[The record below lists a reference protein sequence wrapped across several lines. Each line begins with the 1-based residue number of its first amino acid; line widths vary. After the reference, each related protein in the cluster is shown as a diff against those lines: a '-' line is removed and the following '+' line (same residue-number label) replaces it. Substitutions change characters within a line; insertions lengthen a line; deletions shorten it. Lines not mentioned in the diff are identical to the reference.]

1 MLEISK
7 YFLDEMKAD
16 ASLNILTGADAIDTR
31 IYSFNPPFNIV
42 FSSTYKAA
50 IFYKD
55 NQNPRPT
62 EHSYP
67 SQRGNI
73 YYYFS
78 VESPNK
84 NLTKQI
90 AEYLISKF
98 ENKGFSTTNWR
109 IGIVVM
115 NGSSEGAIEGTGTT
129 PVYKQNIS
137 FLLKEVFKRTN
148 IYG

>member
-7 YFLDEMKAD
+7 YFIDQMKAD
-16 ASLNILTGADAIDTR
+16 ASLSTLIGSDASDSR
-31 IYSFNPPFNIV
+31 IYSFNPSFKVI
-42 FSSTYKAA
+42 FSSEKKAA
-50 IFYKD
+50 IFYKE

-62 EHSYP
+62 MFSYP
-67 SQRGNI
+67 SQRGNL

-90 AEYLISKF
+90 GEYLIAKF

-109 IGIVVM
+109 IGITIM
-115 NGSSEGAIEGTGTT
+115 NGNSEGAVGGTDVT

-148 IYG
+148 IYD

>member
-7 YFLDEMKAD
+7 YFIDEMKAD
-16 ASLNILTGADAIDTR
+16 VSLSALTGADVSDSR
-31 IYSFNPPFNIV
+31 IYSVNPPFTIT
-42 FSSTYKAA
+42 FSTIKRAA

-62 EHSYP
+62 EYSYP

-78 VESPNK
+78 IESPNK
-84 NLTKQI
+84 NLSKQI
-90 AEYLISKF
+90 VEHLIDKF

-115 NGSSEGAIEGTGTT
+115 NGTSEGSLEGTGTT
-129 PVYKQNIS
+129 PIYKQNLS

>member
-7 YFLDEMKAD
+7 YFIDAMKID
-16 ASLNILTGADAIDTR
+16 VSLTALTGADVTDSR
-31 IYSFNPPFNIV
+31 IYSFNPAFTVV
-42 FSSTYKAA
+42 FSPTYKAA

-78 VESPNK
+78 IESPNK
-84 NLTKQI
+84 NLAKQI
-90 AEYLISKF
+90 EEYLVTKF
-98 ENKGFSTTNWR
+98 ENKAFVTTNWR
-109 IGIVVM
+109 IGNVVM
-115 NGSSEGAIEGTGTT
+115 NGTSEGVINGTGTT
-129 PVYKQNIS
+129 PIHKQNLS

-148 IYG
+148 LYL

>member
-7 YFLDEMKAD
+7 YFVDEMKAD
-16 ASLNILTGADAIDTR
+16 VSLSALTGADASDTR
-31 IYSFNPPFNIV
+31 IYSFNPPFPIT
-42 FSSTYKAA
+42 FSSIYKVA

-62 EHSYP
+62 EYSYP

-73 YYYFS
+73 YYYLS
-78 VESPNK
+78 IESPNK
-84 NLTKQI
+84 NLAKQVG
-90 AEYLISKF
+90 EYLISKF

-115 NGSSEGAIEGTGTT
+115 NGTSEGVIDGTGTT
-129 PVYKQNIS
+129 PIYKQNLS
-137 FLLKEVFKRTN
+137 FLLKEIFKRTN